1 MLMPSMTT
9 AELDHKNI
17 QWLSNVSPTNIVTL
31 VVAGNCRV
39 IALDGF
45 MGSGKSPLS
54 LMLEFQLGVECIHI
68 DDFLSPASTEARKF
82 IDVLDLDRMAS
93 VVESRKTC
101 GPVLIEGIL
110 LRDVLARLPRLDPVL
125 HIYVAA
131 AWRPSPE
138 QMRWN
143 EGDRLAQDNA
153 PNSLDGQ
160 IVEYHHRLL
169 PHKNYDLAVLRDQ
182 DQFRPFYGPF
192 IAPDG
197 QEFHV
202 PESIVS
208 SSRLNTYT
216 RKSGAFRCNA
226 ADVSEEALGLI
237 KAPLLSSKTRS
248 LDPERL
254 GNVLKAIVN
263 DSPLPPVVLFRAD
276 GAAHS
281 VLLDGA
287 HRYFSSVAAGLM
299 RVPATW
305 VTADDAELLYRYTP
319 GQ

>member
-1 MLMPSMTT
+1 MTS

-17 QWLSNVSPTNIVTL
+17 QWMSNVSPTNIVTL
-31 VVAGNCRV
+31 AVAGNCRV

-68 DDFLSPASTEARKF
+68 DDFLPPASTEAKKF
-82 IDVLDLDRMAS
+82 IDVLDLDRMVSA
-93 VVESRKTC
+93 VESRKTR

-110 LRDVLARLPRLDPVL
+110 LRDVLARLPPLDPVL

-131 AWRPSPE
+131 AWRPGPE

-143 EGDRLAQDNA
+143 EGDRLAQDNP

-182 DQFRPFYGPF
+182 DQFKRFYGPF

-197 QEFHV
+197 QLFQV
-202 PESIVS
+202 PGSVVS
-208 SSRLNTYT
+208 ASRLNTYT
-216 RKSGAFRCNA
+216 RKSGAFRCTA
-226 ADVSEEALGLI
+226 ADVPEEALGLI
-237 KAPLLSSKTRS
+237 KPPLLSPETRS
-248 LDPERL
+248 LDTERL
-254 GNVLKAIVN
+254 RSVLTGIVN
-263 DSPLPPVVLFRAD
+263 DSPLPPVVLCRTD

-281 VLLDGA
+281 VLLDGS
-287 HRYFSSVAAGLM
+287 HRYFSSVAVGFM
-299 RVPATW
+299 RVPAKW